1 LFGVARRFVR
11 CGTKSRAA
19 HEQDLF
25 RRHDIAFYNPTNG
38 QTPVAQD
45 GEVRCAPDQEQTMSR
60 ILHHI
65 PRQVLFYILHGP
77 AFALAA
83 WVPLAQPASARTACS
98 HLHRV
103 AYCSH
108 HAREGSLP
116 RHRRYQF
123 AHRQRFEDRF
133 GAAAWAQ
140 PNASTFPSFGEPSS
154 DDAGQQPGALTRR
167 HRRANRTPSFD
178 RDFRGGLRMHSLAE
192 RAARQNGVP
201 VSLVDRVIRRESGGN
216 PRAVSAGNYGLM
228 QIRLGTARAMGY
240 RGSAAG
246 LLDPV
251 TNMTYAVRYLSG
263 AYRAAGGR
271 ESRAVALYARGYN
284 ARPVVQNA
292 SYWSVKRAGGG
303 LARPSHGDWFGR
315 PGH

>member
-1 LFGVARRFVR
+1 MLR
-11 CGTKSRAA
+11 T
-19 HEQDLF
+19 
-25 RRHDIAFYNPTNG
+25 
-38 QTPVAQD
+38 
-45 GEVRCAPDQEQTMSR
+45 
-60 ILHHI
+60 LHQI
-65 PRQVLFYILHGP
+65 PRQVLFYILHGLV
-77 AFALAA
+77 FALAA
-83 WVPLAQPASARTACS
+83 WVSLAQAAAASTACTHS
-98 HLHRV
+98 HRD

-108 HAREGSLP
+108 HAREGLVP
-116 RHRRYQF
+116 RHREAAFSRYQF
-123 AHRQRFEDRF
+123 AHRQRFQDRF

-140 PNASTFPSFGEPSS
+140 PNATTLPSVGEPSS
-154 DDAGQQPGALTRR
+154 DDAAKQPGALAWR
-167 HRRANRTPSFD
+167 HRRANRAPSFD